1 VCEGPAALIGL
12 RESKGQI
19 SPGFDADLVIVDPL
33 RSTVFR
39 PAIMRSRQRHGA
51 LEGMESSYSVAEVY
65 VRGRLVVRGGR
76 KVGRPVGRMVP
87 ADR

>member
-19 SPGFDADLVIVDPL
+19 SPGFDADLVIVDPR
-33 RSTVFR
+33 RSTTFR
-39 PAIMRSRQRHGA
+39 PAMMRSRQRHGA
-51 LEGMESSYSVAEVY
+51 LEGMESSFSIAEVY
-65 VRGRLVVRGGR
+65 VRGRLVARAGR